1 MKIILALLVA
11 ITINSPVFAQEPAT
25 PAPILPSGT
34 TMPTTAESPNSPA
47 DKVLVDQS
55 HQAESG
61 NLDQQAHKNK
71 MKKMKKMKK
80 HMKNKKDGASKK
92 LRKNKK
98 NHA

>member
-11 ITINSPVFAQEPAT
+11 VTINSPVFAQEPAT

-34 TMPTTAESPNSPA
+34 TMPTTVESPNSPA
-47 DKVLVDQS
+47 DKALVDQS
-55 HQAESG
+55 HQAKSG
-61 NLDQQAHKNK
+61 ELKRYADKK
-71 MKKMKKMKK
+71 KKMKK
-80 HMKNKKDGASKK
+80 MKNKKDGASRK